1 MSASKLSQ
9 LPIIDISPFLNDSP
23 SDAKARLEASAAL
36 HRACVEFGFFY
47 LDIQAYVNPSEPEE
61 LARLGKEFFGLPQEE
76 KDKLALKNQDYARGL
91 SRLLYMS

>member
-9 LPIIDISPFLNDSP
+9 LPIIDIAPFLNDGP
-23 SDAKARLEASAAL
+23 EDAEARLATSAAL

-47 LDIQAYVNPSEPEE
+47 LNIQAYVDPSEPEE

-76 KDKLALKNQDYARGL
+76 KDKIALKNQDYARGK
-91 SRLLYMS
+91 